1 MAKVILLLLVVY
13 SALLN
18 SCQAWVDVKDRIKG
32 RVIHLETLL
41 KRGRWLRQI
50 DNKDSDGSRY
60 LFIDPLAERDT
71 YYEPR
76 VQFEVTA
83 CDNYLC
89 LEALSLRDY
98 FLAAGYPPDH
108 DKHTVKLQYSTYPAG
123 DTRFFWTFLCEDLTM
138 ERCKVVPKRFENDGW
153 LMVADNKGNPD
164 GEHYDATCGKEQSDA
179 YFRIHAPN
187 PTDGYNEIFRSTNTG
202 TTEQTANYMVTTG
215 VTQTEETSSS
225 VTSTVSTEIG
235 GAFKAFSASA
245 SSSISSSWSTT
256 QSSTFSASK
265 SVKHVLT
272 IPPRTTIILTQLI
285 GNYAKEFEVGEDKYT
300 IEEIPLDSGATRKR
314 KMPSPPGQPLE
325 EKSEL

>member
-1 MAKVILLLLVVY
+1 MAKALLLLLVVY

-76 VQFEVTA
+76 VQFVTA

-123 DTRFFWTFLCEDLTM
+123 D
-138 ERCKVVPKRFENDGW
+138 
-153 LMVADNKGNPD
+153 
-164 GEHYDATCGKEQSDA
+164 
-179 YFRIHAPN
+179 
-187 PTDGYNEIFRSTNTG
+187 
-202 TTEQTANYMVTTG
+202 
-215 VTQTEETSSS
+215 
-225 VTSTVSTEIG
+225 
-235 GAFKAFSASA
+235 
-245 SSSISSSWSTT
+245 
-256 QSSTFSASK
+256 
-265 SVKHVLT
+265 
-272 IPPRTTIILTQLI
+272 LI

>member
-1 MAKVILLLLVVY
+1 MAKALLLLLVVY
-13 SALLN
+13 SALLI

-76 VQFEVTA
+76 VQFEVRTK
-83 CDNYLC
+83 
-89 LEALSLRDY
+89 S
-98 FLAAGYPPDH
+98 P
-108 DKHTVKLQYSTYPAG
+108 
-123 DTRFFWTFLCEDLTM
+123 
-138 ERCKVVPKRFENDGW
+138 
-153 LMVADNKGNPD
+153 
-164 GEHYDATCGKEQSDA
+164 
-179 YFRIHAPN
+179 
-187 PTDGYNEIFRSTNTG
+187 
-202 TTEQTANYMVTTG
+202 
-215 VTQTEETSSS
+215 S
-225 VTSTVSTEIG
+225 VQ
-235 GAFKAFSASA
+235 FQ
-245 SSSISSSWSTT
+245 TT

-314 KMPSPPGQPLE
+314 KMPSPPGQPVE